1 MFTDG
6 NILLTMN
13 ALVEEEIIENTNFM
27 LAGLF

>member
-6 NILLTMN
+6 NILLTVN